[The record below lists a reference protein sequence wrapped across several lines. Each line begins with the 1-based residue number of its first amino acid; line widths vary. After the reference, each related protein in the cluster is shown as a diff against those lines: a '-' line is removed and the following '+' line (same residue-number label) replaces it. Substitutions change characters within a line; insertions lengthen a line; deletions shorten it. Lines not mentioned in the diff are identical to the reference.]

1 MLIGRR
7 KAVAA
12 AGESYPKGRPPA
24 VPPYRRWQAA
34 LACGA
39 AKLRLDPESLKRH
52 TWPGPFFGLDGRFDM
67 THASAPVGTRVFLC
81 FAMPW

>member
-1 MLIGRR
+1 MLIGDARR
-7 KAVAA
+7 SRQPERVTRKVVHQP
-12 AGESYPKGRPPA
+12 S
-24 VPPYRRWQAA
+24 RRWQAA

-52 TWPGPFFGLDGRFDM
+52 TWPGPVFGLDGRFDM

>member
-12 AGESYPKGRPPA
+12 AGESYLKVAHQPS
-24 VPPYRRWQAA
+24 RRWQAA

-39 AKLRLDPESLKRH
+39 AELRLDLESLKRH
-52 TWPGPFFGLDGRFDM
+52 TWPSPVFGLNGRFDM